1 MALVVKDRIQQTGT
15 APNTSTFNLSG
26 SVAGFQDFAAV
37 GAGNYTYYGAT
48 DASGNW
54 EVGYG
59 MYLNGPDTIAR
70 MTVLESSNS
79 GSAVT
84 FSGTVTIFCTYPAE
98 RSVFLDSTDTNSF
111 TDGQLLIGDSSTGTL
126 NKTTLTAGTN
136 ITITNGNGS
145 IEIAASGGGGSS
157 FPFVNPATISQDITV
172 TTGNNAMLVGPV
184 TVANGYS
191 ITVEN
196 GANFVVIT

>member
-1 MALVVKDRIQQTGT
+1 MALVVKDRVQQTGT
-15 APNTSTFNLSG
+15 APNTTTFNLSG
-26 SVAGFQDFAAV
+26 SVAGFQDFAV
-37 GAGNYTYYGAT
+37 IGAGNNTYYGAT

-70 MTVLESSNS
+70 MSVLESSNS
-79 GSAVT
+79 GSSVT
-84 FSGTVTIFCTYPAE
+84 FPGAVTIFCTYPAE
-98 RSVFLDSTDTNSF
+98 RAVFLDSTDTNSF

-126 NKTTLTAGTN
+126 NKTTLTAGSN

-145 IEIAASGGGGSS
+145 ITIAASGGSS

-184 TVANGYS
+184 TVANGFS
-191 ITVEN
+191 ITVQD